1 MLVAGIDVGSLTGKA
16 VLLNSSG
23 VVSYSIVRSS
33 PRPEKTAREAFEEA
47 LSKAGI
53 GVDEVKYIIGTGYG
67 RLRIPFADRC
77 ISEITCHAKG
87 AFYLLPSVRT
97 VIDVGGQ
104 DSKAIKVDPEGRV
117 IDFIMN
123 EKCAAGTGRFLEIMA
138 QALEVSVEELGPLSL
153 KARRPAKITSQCS
166 VFAETEVIGLIAEGW
181 DIADIAAG
189 VNDSIA
195 GRIASLVYK
204 VGVERD
210 VMVTGGI
217 AKNEGFI
224 RMLERKLGVEV
235 KRPPIDPQVV
245 GALGAAVIAL
255 EEVK

>member
-1 MLVAGIDVGSLTGKA
+1 MLVAGVDVGSLTGKA
-16 VLLNSSG
+16 VLLDDG
-23 VVSYSIVRSS
+23 EVTAYSIVRSS
-33 PRPEKTAREAFEEA
+33 ARPEKTARAAFNEA
-47 LSKAGI
+47 LSKAGVSAE
-53 GVDEVKYIIGTGYG
+53 GVKYIVGTGYG
-67 RLRIPFADRC
+67 RLRIPFASEC
-77 ISEITCHAKG
+77 VSEITCHARG

-104 DSKAIKVDPEGRV
+104 DSKAIRVDSKGRV
-117 IDFIMN
+117 VDFVMN

-153 KARRPAKITSQCS
+153 RAKRPARITSQCS

-181 DIADIAAG
+181 DVADIAAG
-189 VNDSIA
+189 VNESIA
-195 GRIASLVYK
+195 GRIASLAYK

-210 VMVTGGI
+210 VVVTGGV
-217 AKNEGFI
+217 AKNEGFL
-224 RMLERKLGVEV
+224 RALEEKLGIEV

-255 EEVK
+255 EKVR